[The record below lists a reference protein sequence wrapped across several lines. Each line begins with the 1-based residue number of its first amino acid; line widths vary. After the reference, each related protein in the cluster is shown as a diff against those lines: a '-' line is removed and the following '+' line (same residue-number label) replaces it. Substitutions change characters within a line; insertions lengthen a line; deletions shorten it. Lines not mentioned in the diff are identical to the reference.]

1 MNFLRLARCLAVIL
15 VMQFPFA
22 SLSQERSSDTV
33 QLLDRA
39 RRLSDDARGLKPLD
53 EIPLQA
59 RLADT
64 VWNLDQ
70 PLGERLLLRSL
81 ELTIAQL
88 KNSSVIDPA
97 SSSPDPQILFAQIS
111 SIAAKHDEK
120 LEQKLKERWQEAVA
134 PLAEKGSEA
143 KSDPTQLAQLLLT
156 QSANYLKSDEQ
167 RARQLFRQ
175 SVSHRVLQD
184 HSVFLMNQR
193 KGAAAITDTLFS
205 DTLDVLAQRPL
216 ADANEVLVLS
226 SYLFSPDESLAY
238 VAISGYN
245 TANVAGNTS
254 AVPKSPA
261 LARRYLALLF
271 SKMNPGEQLPPA
283 VAYFALKNHVPQY
296 QVFAPNLLTDV
307 YAKMANLLPGVSK
320 FDSAMFESAHKDV
333 TASEPEA
340 TADWE
345 KRIQNADKIAKED
358 RRDLEYYTIVFGYL
372 LPKKDF
378 TRATLFASRVNN
390 QELKE
395 KMSDL
400 VNLTVLQANLEK
412 PEATSLVTE
421 SDCNKLKVP
430 LVRVM
435 ALSSLGKARLKEK
448 ATGDALR
455 LFGQAIAEAD
465 KIKEDQDRLQAK
477 LMLVQLSLDV
487 NSSSGFERAT
497 EIFKAVNQFSDFNMN
512 RSYFAVRVTVY
523 GMTSEEPISPP
534 SESSLVS
541 TVAKMCRVNCEET
554 FQVSGLL
561 EKKELRLWATFVAIR
576 TGLRENSREASN
588 RLP

>member
-1 MNFLRLARCLAVIL
+1 MNFLSLAGCLAMIL
-15 VMQFPFA
+15 MMQFPFA
-22 SLSQERSSDTV
+22 SFSQERSPRFDTV

-39 RRLSDDARGLKPLD
+39 RRLSDDARSLKPLD

-64 VWNLDQ
+64 VWSLDQ
-70 PLGERLLLRSL
+70 PLAERLLLRSF

-88 KNSSVIDPA
+88 KDSSAAA
-97 SSSPDPQILFAQIS
+97 SHSADPQILFAQIIA
-111 SIAAKHDEK
+111 IAAKHDEK
-120 LEQKLKERWQEAVA
+120 LEKKLKERWQEAAA
-134 PLAEKGSEA
+134 PVAEKGSEA
-143 KSDPTQLAQLLLT
+143 KSDPTQLAYLLLT

-184 HSVFLMNQR
+184 HSFFLMGQR
-193 KGAAAITDTLFS
+193 KRAPAITDNLYS

-226 SYLFSPDESLAY
+226 SYLFSPNESLAY

-245 TANVAGNTS
+245 TANVAGNVS
-254 AVPKSPA
+254 AVPKNLV

-271 SKMNPGEQLPPA
+271 SKMNPGEQVPPT
-283 VAYFALKNHVPQY
+283 VAYFALKNLLPQY
-296 QVFAPNLLTDV
+296 QVLAPDLLNDV

-320 FDSAMFESAHKDV
+320 EDAARFEGAYKGF
-333 TASEPEA
+333 TASECDA

-345 KRIQNADKIAKED
+345 KRIQNADKIENED
-358 RRDLEYYTIVFGYL
+358 RRNLEYFTILFGYL
-372 LPKKDF
+372 LPRKDF
-378 TRATLFASRVNN
+378 TRAAPIVSRISN

-395 KMSDL
+395 KVSDL

-412 PEATSLVTE
+412 PETTSLVTE
-421 SDCNKLKVP
+421 SDCNKMKVP

-435 ALSSLGKARLKEK
+435 ALSSLGKERLKEK

-455 LFGQAIAEAD
+455 LFGQAIAEAH
-465 KIKEDQDRLQAK
+465 KINEDQDRLQAE

-487 NSSSGFERAT
+487 NSSLGFERAAEVFK
-497 EIFKAVNQFSDFNMN
+497 EINQFSDFNMN
-512 RSYFAVRVTVY
+512 RSYFSVRLTVY
-523 GMTSEEPISPP
+523 GLQNEVPISPP
-534 SESSLVS
+534 AESSLVS
-541 TVAKMCRVNCEET
+541 SVEKMCRVNCEET
-554 FQVSGLL
+554 FHVSGLL
-561 EKKELRLWATFVAIR
+561 EKKELKLWATFVAIR
-576 TGLRENSREASN
+576 TGLRENSKEASSSL
-588 RLP
+588 R

>member
-1 MNFLRLARCLAVIL
+1 MNFLRCLAIIL
-15 VMQFPFA
+15 MMQFPFA
-22 SLSQERSSDTV
+22 SFSQERSPRFDTV
-33 QLLDRA
+33 QILDRA
-39 RRLSDDARGLKPLD
+39 RRLSDDARSLKPLD

-70 PLGERLLLRSL
+70 PLGERLLLRSF

-88 KNSSVIDPA
+88 KDSSIDAA
-97 SSSPDPQILFAQIS
+97 SRSADPQILFAQIS
-111 SIAAKHDEK
+111 GIAAKYDEK
-120 LEQKLKERWQEAVA
+120 LEKKLKERWQEAVA
-134 PLAEKGSEA
+134 PVAEKGSEA
-143 KSDPTQLAQLLLT
+143 KSDPTQLASLLLT

-167 RARQLFRQ
+167 KARQLFRQ

-184 HSVFLMNQR
+184 HSFFLMGQR
-193 KGAAAITDTLFS
+193 KRALTDTLFS

-226 SYLFSPDESLAY
+226 SYLFSPNETVAY

-245 TANVAGNTS
+245 TANVAGNVS
-254 AVPKSPA
+254 AVPKNPA

-271 SKMNPGEQLPPA
+271 SKMNPGEQVPPA
-283 VAYFALKNHVPQY
+283 VAYFALKNLVPQY
-296 QVFAPNLLTDV
+296 QVLAPDLLNDV
-307 YAKMANLLPGVSK
+307 YAKMANLLPGVSRD
-320 FDSAMFESAHKDV
+320 DSAMFESAYKGF
-333 TASEPEA
+333 TATESDA

-345 KRIQNADKIAKED
+345 KRFQNADKIANED
-358 RRDLEYYTIVFGYL
+358 RRDLEYFTLLFGYL

-378 TRATLFASRVNN
+378 TRAAQIVGRISN

-395 KMSDL
+395 KFGDL

-412 PEATSLVTE
+412 SGTTSLVSE
-421 SDCNKLKVP
+421 SDCNKMKVP

-448 ATGDALR
+448 ATGDALH
-455 LFGQAIAEAD
+455 LFGRAIAEANQ
-465 KIKEDQDRLQAK
+465 IKEDQDRLQAK

-487 NSSSGFERAT
+487 NSSLGFERAA
-497 EIFKAVNQFSDFNMN
+497 EVFKAINQFSDFNMT
-512 RSYFAVRVTVY
+512 RSYLAVRFTVY
-523 GMTSEEPISPP
+523 GLKNEVPISLP

-541 TVAKMCRVNCEET
+541 TVTKMCRVNCEET
-554 FQVSGLL
+554 FHVSGLL
-561 EKKELRLWATFVAIR
+561 EKKELKLWATFVAIR
-576 TGLRENSREASN
+576 TGLRENSKEASN
-588 RLP
+588 NLR